1 MEIQDHNVMSC
12 SDTIRWTPGITW
24 YSELLGAN
32 IYLELKGN
40 VRAPPPPKL
49 MGILAKIFVLQR
61 LLEPWWFCC
70 CCCCLSVLQFIIY
83 LKETWREQERLKLL
97 ALLPTC
103 PQHAGG
109 TRELRPE
116 SRALGMTRIQL
127 REPAAAASWGVHV
140 QKAAIGKYEMQ
151 MSPLLS

>member
-1 MEIQDHNVMSC
+1 MSVPRPPE
-12 SDTIRWTPGITW
+12 T
-24 YSELLGAN
+24 N
-32 IYLELKGN
+32 GN
-40 VRAPPPPKL
+40 LSKD
-49 MGILAKIFVLQR
+49 FFFLQR

-103 PQHAGG
+103 PQHAGR
-109 TRELRPE
+109 TQELRPE
-116 SRALGMTRIQL
+116 SRALGMPRIQL
-127 REPAAAASWGVHV
+127 CEPAAAASWGVHV